1 VNARN
6 KVSTNAL
13 RRGLLLGR
21 ASLVAG
27 MIASAIPALA
37 AESEQPLSIRNS
49 FRVGSSGVTCT
60 AQNAPLDKRLGGIF
74 DRSYRLSCR
83 DAAGA
88 VGTLIA
94 VRRDVAMGSEPTGL
108 PGVTLACGGDGA
120 VMIEA
125 LGRVTAVNC
134 RDQAANVEYKR
145 YAVKRGGTTY
155 FVEGLAGYDPAL
167 RLALASVVSDA
178 PVTGEIR
185 VATTEV
191 SDPAAFA
198 RVQAGQ
204 LDRLG
209 ARDEG
214 YLRNNGGRFAES
226 SEFFEALANRDRSS
240 GSAGLAEALANQALQ
255 QSNLGNFTAADRL
268 LTQAGA
274 AMARGD
280 GVTQRLIRNYRAINR
295 LNQRKPAGALK
306 ELAAPVNAVGD
317 VYDRG
322 SLEAGLI
329 NMPLAEQINRESSAL
344 KRLGAVDPG
353 LSDTERAEILDAQ
366 ADALKAT
373 ASRLQGRYDEA
384 IKGFEVAG
392 QRLEAVRGGRVASA
406 GWLRSEIQI
415 ELALLAEAQ
424 GRKADSGAAFDR
436 AIALIGASFP
446 QSPALLAAQARKAA
460 WLGRSGDEAGALAL
474 YSKVVEDSLAVPDAG
489 TTLRD
494 LLGPYFG
501 LLAKSTGPDSAKA
514 TFAASQVLQRPGVAQ
529 TQAVLARQMSEG
541 NDEAAALFRLSLV
554 RTRDIARSEAL
565 VEQLSAVAMP
575 DAQQTAALQS
585 AQDNLA
591 SLRRDQTA
599 LVSKLAAFPRYNVL
613 APRSVDLSELQAALK
628 VGESYY
634 KLMVVGERVYGLFAT
649 GSTGRV
655 VDLGLSPDDMAR
667 QVRDIRDTIV
677 KVENG
682 QQVNYPF
689 DLDKSR
695 ALYKTLFGQVE
706 DMLPATRHL
715 IFEPDGAMLQLPP
728 TVLVTGDRGLAE
740 YKKRMESPDGD
751 AFDFTGVEWLG
762 RGREVSIAVSP
773 RGFLDIRKLA
783 ASTASR
789 NYLGLGHNAKPPA
802 RPVTA
807 VADECDWPLTT
818 WQNPISADELL
829 FAQKKLSLGGST
841 VKTDAAFSD
850 SALLSQGDLDQYRVL
865 HFATHGLVTAPRA
878 DCPAR
883 PALVTSFGD
892 MGSDGLLSFRE
903 IFDLKLNADLVIL
916 SACDTAGMAT
926 VAASREA
933 GVTTGGNY
941 ALDGLVRAFVGAG
954 ARSVIASH
962 WPVPDDFDATKRL
975 IGGVIDSQPG
985 QELAN
990 ALAGAQEKLMDD
1002 PNTSHPFY
1010 WAAFIIVGDG
1020 AKPLVSGKGPMA
1032 AAGVK
1037 AAATGTKEAEG
1048 G

>member
-1 VNARN
+1 MNARI
-6 KVSTNAL
+6 KAIRSSAMVAAL
-13 RRGLLLGR
+13 M
-21 ASLVAG
+21 ASVA
-27 MIASAIPALA
+27 APVQA
-37 AESEQPLSIRNS
+37 AERQQPLSIRNS

-60 AQNAPLDKRLGGIF
+60 AQNAPLDKRLDGIF
-74 DRSYRLSCR
+74 DRGYRVSCR

-88 VGTLIA
+88 VGSLIA
-94 VRRDVAMGSEPTGL
+94 VRRDIAMGSEPTGL
-108 PGVTLACGGDGA
+108 PGVTLACGGEGSVA
-120 VMIEA
+120 IET
-125 LGRVTAVNC
+125 LGRVSAVNC
-134 RDQAANVEYKR
+134 RDQNANVEYKR
-145 YAVKRGGTTY
+145 YAVKRGGTTF

-167 RLALASVVSDA
+167 RLALASIVSDS
-178 PVTGEIR
+178 PVPGEIR

-226 SEFFEALANRDRSS
+226 SEFFEALASRDRST
-240 GSAGLAEALANQALQ
+240 GGAGLAEALANQGLQ

-268 LTQAGA
+268 LSQAVGA
-274 AMARGD
+274 LSRGD

-295 LNQRKPAGALK
+295 LNQRKATAALK
-306 ELAAPVNAVGD
+306 ELAAPVTAVGD
-317 VYDRG
+317 VYDRP
-322 SLEAGLI
+322 SLQAGLI
-329 NMPLAEQINRESSAL
+329 NAPLAEQINRESSSL

-353 LSDTERAEILDAQ
+353 LTDLERAEILDAQ

-373 ASRLQGRYDEA
+373 AARVQGRLDEA
-384 IKGFEVAG
+384 VAGFEGAG
-392 QRLEAVRGGRVASA
+392 RRLEAVRGGRVASA
-406 GWLRSEIQI
+406 GWLRAEIQI

-436 AIALIGASFP
+436 AISLIGASFP
-446 QSPALLAAQARKAA
+446 QSPALLATQARKAA

-474 YSKVVEDSLAVPDAG
+474 YGKVVEDSLSVPDAG
-489 TTLRD
+489 TSLRD

-501 LLAKSTGPDSAKA
+501 LLAKSNGPDAAKA

-554 RTRDIARSEAL
+554 RTRDIARTEAL

-575 DAQQTAALQS
+575 DAAQKAQLVS

-599 LVSKLAAFPRYNVL
+599 LVSRLAAFPRYNVL
-613 APRSVDLSELQAALK
+613 APRGVELAELQAALK
-628 VGESYY
+628 PGESYY
-634 KLMVVGERVYGLFAT
+634 KLMLVGDRAYGLFAT
-649 GSTGRV
+649 SGDARV
-655 VDLGLSPDDMAR
+655 VDLGLTPAALAK
-667 QVRDIRDTIV
+667 QVQDIRDTIV

-695 ALYKTLFGQVE
+695 ALYKAVFGQVE
-706 DMLPATRHL
+706 DLLPGTRHL

-728 TVLVTGDRGLAE
+728 TVLVTGDKGIEA

-751 AFDFTGVEWLG
+751 PFDFTGVEWLG

-783 ASTASR
+783 ASGAPR
-789 NYLGLGHNAKPPA
+789 NYLGLGHNAKPA
-802 RPVTA
+802 QRPMAA
-807 VADECDWPLTT
+807 VADECDWPLAT
-818 WQNPISADELL
+818 WQNPISADELF
-829 FAQKKLSLGGST
+829 FAQKKLSLGGSA
-841 VKTDAAFSD
+841 VKTDAQFSD
-850 SALLSQGDLDQYRVL
+850 SALLSESDLDQYRVL

-975 IGGVIDSQPG
+975 IGGVIDSKPG
-985 QELAN
+985 QELAS
-990 ALAGAQEKLMDD
+990 ALEGAQEKLMDD

-1020 AKPLVSGKGPMA
+1020 AKPLVTGNAPMA
-1032 AAGVK
+1032 TQASR
-1037 AAATGTKEAEG
+1037 
-1048 G
+1048 

>member
-1 VNARN
+1 MNARR
-6 KVSTNAL
+6 KTSLAFALMVPLLVSTVMPAMAAD
-13 RRGLLLGR
+13 RG
-21 ASLVAG
+21 
-27 MIASAIPALA
+27 
-37 AESEQPLSIRNS
+37 QPLSVRNS

-60 AQNAPLDKRLGGIF
+60 AQNAPADKRLNGLF

-83 DAAGA
+83 DASGA
-88 VGTLIA
+88 VGSLIA

-108 PGVTLACGGDGA
+108 PGVTLACGDEGA
-120 VMIEA
+120 VSIETI
-125 LGRVTAVNC
+125 GRVRAVNC
-134 RDQAANVEYKR
+134 RDQSANVEYKR
-145 YAVKRGGTTY
+145 YALRRGTTTY

-167 RLALASVVSDA
+167 RIALASVVSDT
-178 PVTGEIR
+178 PVSGEIR

-226 SEFFEALANRDRSS
+226 SEFFEAIASRDRST
-240 GSAGLAEALANQALQ
+240 GAAGLAEALANQGLQ

-268 LTQAGA
+268 LSEA
-274 AMARGD
+274 ASALSRGD

-295 LNQRKPAGALK
+295 LNQRKPAAALK
-306 ELAAPVNAVGD
+306 DLATPVVAIGD
-317 VYDRG
+317 SFDRG
-322 SLEAGLI
+322 SLQAGFI
-329 NMPLAEQINRESSAL
+329 NMPLAEQINRESSGL
-344 KRLGAVDPG
+344 KRLGAVDLG
-353 LSDTERAEILDAQ
+353 LSDIERAEILDAQ

-373 ASRLQGRYDEA
+373 AARLQGHYDVA
-384 IKGFEVAG
+384 VAGFEAASR
-392 QRLEAVRGGRVASA
+392 RLEAVRGGRVASA

-424 GRKADSGAAFDR
+424 GRKGDSGVAFDR
-436 AIALIGASFP
+436 AISLIESSFP
-446 QSPALLAAQARKAA
+446 QSPALLAAKARKAA
-460 WLGRSGDEAGALAL
+460 WLARSGDDAGALAL
-474 YSKVVEDSLAVPDAG
+474 YQLVVKDSANVPDAG

-501 LLAKSTGPDSAKA
+501 LLARNGGNDAAAA

-541 NDEAAALFRLSLV
+541 NDEAAALFRLSLA
-554 RTRDIARSEAL
+554 RTRDIARTEL
-565 VEQLSAVAMP
+565 TVDQLAAVQAP
-575 DAQQTAALQS
+575 DARQVAALKA

-599 LVSKLAAFPRYNVL
+599 LVSKLAAYPRYNVL
-613 APRSVDLSELQAALK
+613 APRSVELAELQQALK
-628 VGESYY
+628 TGESYY
-634 KLMVVGERVYGLFAT
+634 KLMIIGNRVYGLFAT
-649 GSTGRV
+649 SAAARV
-655 VDLGLSPDDMAR
+655 LDLGLSPEEMST
-667 QVRDIRDTIV
+667 QVQEIRDSIV

-682 QQVNYPF
+682 RQVNYPF
-689 DLDKSR
+689 DLEKSR
-695 ALYKTLFGQVE
+695 ALYKQLFGQVE
-706 DMLPATRHL
+706 DLLPATRHL

-728 TVLVTGDRGLAE
+728 TVLVTADEGITAYR
-740 YKKRMESPDGD
+740 KRLESPDAD
-751 AFDFTGVEWLG
+751 DFDFSGIAWLG

-783 ASTASR
+783 ASTAPR
-789 NYLGLGHNAKPPA
+789 NYLGLGHNAKPGA
-802 RPVTA
+802 RPVAA
-807 VADECDWPLTT
+807 VADQCDWPLAT
-818 WQNPISADELL
+818 WQNPISADELF
-829 FAQKKLSLGGST
+829 FAQQKLSQGGSA
-841 VKTDAAFSD
+841 VRTDAQFSD
-850 SALLSQGDLDQYRVL
+850 SALLADNDLDQYRVV
-865 HFATHGLVTAPRA
+865 HFATHGLVTAPRP

-892 MGSDGLLSFRE
+892 IGSDGLLSFRE
-903 IFDLKLNADLVIL
+903 IFDLRLNADLVIL

-975 IGGVIDSQPG
+975 IGGVIDSTAG
-985 QELAN
+985 QELAA
-990 ALAGAQEKLMDD
+990 ALEGAQEKLMDD

-1010 WAAFIIVGDG
+1010 WAAFVIVGDG
-1020 AKPLVSGKGPMA
+1020 AKPLVAGRQA
-1032 AAGVK
+1032 AVPAVPV
-1037 AAATGTKEAEG
+1037 AR
-1048 G
+1048 

>member
-1 VNARN
+1 MNARI
-6 KVSTNAL
+6 KIIRSSAMMAAL
-13 RRGLLLGR
+13 L
-21 ASLVAG
+21 
-27 MIASAIPALA
+27 ASAATPLQA
-37 AESEQPLSIRNS
+37 AEGQQPLSIRNS

-74 DRSYRLSCR
+74 DRGYRVSCR

-88 VGTLIA
+88 VGSLIA
-94 VRRDVAMGSEPTGL
+94 VRRDISMGNEPTGL
-108 PGVTLACGGDGA
+108 PGVTLACGGEGSVA
-120 VMIEA
+120 IET
-125 LGRVTAVNC
+125 LGRVSAVNC
-134 RDQAANVEYKR
+134 RDQNANVEYKL

-167 RLALASVVSDA
+167 RLALASVVSDS
-178 PVTGEIR
+178 PVPGEIR

-226 SEFFEALANRDRSS
+226 SEFFEALASRDRST
-240 GSAGLAEALANQALQ
+240 GGAGLAEALANQGLQ

-268 LTQAGA
+268 LSQAAGA
-274 AMARGD
+274 LSRGD

-295 LNQRKPAGALK
+295 LNQRKAAAALK
-306 ELAAPVNAVGD
+306 ELATPVSAVGD
-317 VYDRG
+317 VYDRT
-322 SLEAGLI
+322 SLAAGLI
-329 NMPLAEQINRESSAL
+329 NAPLAEQINRESSSL

-353 LSDTERAEILDAQ
+353 LTDLERAEILDAQ

-373 ASRLQGRYDEA
+373 AARVQGRLDEA
-384 IKGFEVAG
+384 VSGFEGASR
-392 QRLEAVRGGRVASA
+392 RLEAVRGGRVSSA
-406 GWLRSEIQI
+406 GWLRAEIQI

-446 QSPALLAAQARKAA
+446 QSPALLATQARKAA

-474 YSKVVEDSLAVPDAG
+474 YGKVVEESLSVPDAG

-501 LLAKSTGPDSAKA
+501 LLANSNGPDAAKA
-514 TFAASQVLQRPGVAQ
+514 TFVASQVLQRPGVAQ

-554 RTRDIARSEAL
+554 RTRDIARTEAL
-565 VEQLSAVAMP
+565 VEQVSAVAMP
-575 DAQQTAALQS
+575 DEKQRAALVA

-613 APRSVDLSELQAALK
+613 APRGVELAELQAALK
-628 VGESYY
+628 PGESYY
-634 KLMVVGERVYGLFAT
+634 KLMLVGDRAYGLFAT
-649 GSTGRV
+649 SGDARV
-655 VDLGLSPDDMAR
+655 VDLGLTPAALAR
-667 QVRDIRDTIV
+667 QVQDIRDTIV

-695 ALYKTLFGQVE
+695 ALYKAVFGQVE
-706 DMLPATRHL
+706 DLLPGTRHL

-728 TVLVTGDRGLAE
+728 TVLVTGDKGIAE

-751 AFDFTGVEWLG
+751 PFDFTGVEWLG

-783 ASTASR
+783 ASGAPR
-789 NYLGLGHNAKPPA
+789 NYLGLGHNAKPTQ
-802 RPVTA
+802 RPMAA
-807 VADECDWPLTT
+807 VADECDWPLAT
-818 WQNPISADELL
+818 WQNPISADELF
-829 FAQKKLSLGGST
+829 FAQKKLSLGGSA
-841 VKTDAAFSD
+841 VKTDAQFSD
-850 SALLSQGDLDQYRVL
+850 SALLSESDLDQYRVL

-975 IGGVIDSQPG
+975 IGGVIDSKPG
-985 QELAN
+985 QELAS
-990 ALAGAQEKLMDD
+990 ALEGAQEKLMDD

-1020 AKPLVSGKGPMA
+1020 AKPLVTGNAPMTTQA
-1032 AAGVK
+1032 SR
-1037 AAATGTKEAEG
+1037 
-1048 G
+1048 

>member
-1 VNARN
+1 VNARM
-6 KVSTNAL
+6 NAPRL
-13 RRGLLLGR
+13 
-21 ASLVAG
+21 AALVAA
-27 MIASAIPALA
+27 MLSSAIAPVLA
-37 AESEQPLSIRNS
+37 AEAQQPLSVRNS

-60 AQNAPLDKRLGGIF
+60 AQNAPLDTRLGGLF
-74 DRSYRLSCR
+74 DRGYRLSCR
-83 DAAGA
+83 DASGA
-88 VGTLIA
+88 VGSLIA
-94 VRRDVAMGSEPTGL
+94 VRRDVAMAAEPTGL
-108 PGVTLACGGDGA
+108 PGVTLACGGEGS

-125 LGRVTAVNC
+125 VGRVNAVNC
-134 RDQAANVEYKR
+134 RDNSVNVEYKR

-178 PVTGEIR
+178 PVAGEIR

-214 YLRNNGGRFAES
+214 YLRNNGGRFAEA
-226 SEFFEALANRDRSS
+226 SEFFEALVSRDRTSS
-240 GSAGLAEALANQALQ
+240 SSGLAEALANQGLQ

-268 LTQAGA
+268 FAQAAGS
-274 AMARGD
+274 MSRGD
-280 GVTQRLIRNYRAINR
+280 GIAQRLIRNYRAINR
-295 LNQRKPAGALK
+295 LNQRKPAAALK
-306 ELAAPVNAVGD
+306 ELASPVSAIGD
-317 VYDRG
+317 TYDRT
-322 SLEAGLI
+322 SLQTGLI
-329 NMPLAEQINRESSAL
+329 NAPLSEQINRESSAL

-366 ADALKAT
+366 ADALTAT
-373 ASRLQGRYDEA
+373 AARLQGRFDEA
-384 IKGFEVAG
+384 VAGFEGAG
-392 QRLEAVRGGRVASA
+392 RRLEAVRSGRVASA

-474 YSKVVEDSLAVPDAG
+474 YAKVVDDSLLVPDSG
-489 TTLRD
+489 TTLRE

-501 LLAKSTGPDSAKA
+501 LLAKQGSADAAKA

-541 NDEAAALFRLSLV
+541 NDEAAGLFRLSLA
-554 RTRDIARSEAL
+554 RTRDIARTEAL
-565 VEQLSAVAMP
+565 VEQLSAIAAP
-575 DAQQTAALQS
+575 DEKQTAALQS

-591 SLRRDQTA
+591 SLRRDQTS

-613 APRSVDLSELQAALK
+613 APRSVGLTELQSALK
-628 VGESYY
+628 AGESYY
-634 KLMVVGERVYGLFAT
+634 KLMVVGNQVYGLFAT
-649 GSTGRV
+649 ATDARV
-655 VDLGLSPDDMAR
+655 IDLGLSPASMAK
-667 QVRDIRDTIV
+667 QVQDIRDTIV
-677 KVENG
+677 KVENN

-728 TVLVTGDRGLAE
+728 TVLVAGDKGIAE

-751 AFDFTGVEWLG
+751 PFDFTGVEWLG

-783 ASTASR
+783 ASSAPR
-789 NYLGLGHNAKPPA
+789 NYLGLGHNAKPA
-802 RPVTA
+802 QRPLAA
-807 VADECDWPLTT
+807 VADECDWPLAT
-818 WQNPISADELL
+818 WQNPISADELF
-829 FAQKKLSLGGST
+829 FAQKKLALGGSS
-841 VKTDAAFSD
+841 VKTDAQFSD
-850 SALLSQGDLDQYRVL
+850 SALLVEGDLDQYRVL

-975 IGGVIDSQPG
+975 IGGVIDSRPG

-990 ALAGAQEKLMDD
+990 ALEGAQEKLMDD

-1020 AKPLVSGKGPMA
+1020 AKPLVNGDKP
-1032 AAGVK
+1032 AAGAT
-1037 AAATGTKEAEG
+1037 AAR
-1048 G
+1048 

>member
-1 VNARN
+1 MNARIKTIRN
-6 KVSTNAL
+6 GS
-13 RRGLLLGR
+13 
-21 ASLVAG
+21 
-27 MIASAIPALA
+27 MIAVLLASTVVPALA
-37 AESEQPLSIRNS
+37 AEARQPLSIRNS
-49 FRVGSSGVTCT
+49 FRVGTSGVTCT
-60 AQNAPLDKRLGGIF
+60 AQNSPLDKRLGGIF

-88 VGTLIA
+88 VGSLIA
-94 VRRDVAMGSEPTGL
+94 VRRDVAMSDEPTGL
-108 PGVTLACGGDGA
+108 PGVTLACGAEGA
-120 VMIEA
+120 VSIDT
-125 LGRVTAVNC
+125 LGRVMAVNC
-134 RDQAANVEYKR
+134 RDQSANVEYKR

-167 RLALASVVSDA
+167 RLALASVVNDA
-178 PVTGEIR
+178 PVAGEIR

-226 SEFFEALANRDRSS
+226 SEFFEALANRDRAS
-240 GSAGLAEALANQALQ
+240 GGTGLAEALANQGLQ

-268 LTQAGA
+268 LTQAAA
-274 AMARGD
+274 AMSRGD

-295 LNQRKPAGALK
+295 LNQRKPTAALK
-306 ELAAPVNAVGD
+306 ELANPVNAIGD
-317 VYDRG
+317 SFDRG
-322 SLEAGLI
+322 SLQAGLI

-373 ASRLQGRYDEA
+373 AARLQGRYDQA
-384 IKGFEVAG
+384 VSGFEGASR
-392 QRLEAVRGGRVASA
+392 RLEAVRGGRVASA

-424 GRKADSGAAFDR
+424 GRKADAGAAFDR

-446 QSPALLAAQARKAA
+446 QSPALLATQARKAA

-474 YSKVVEDSLAVPDAG
+474 YGKVVEDSLAVPDAG

-501 LLAKSTGPDSAKA
+501 LLAKQSGADAAKA

-541 NDEAAALFRLSLV
+541 NDEAAALFRLSLA
-554 RTRDIARSEAL
+554 RTRDIARTEAL
-565 VEQLSAVAMP
+565 VEQLSAVSSP
-575 DAQQTAALQS
+575 DAKQVAALQS

-613 APRSVDLSELQAALK
+613 APRSVELAELQSALRS
-628 VGESYY
+628 GESYY
-634 KLMVVGERVYGLFAT
+634 KLMLVGDRVYGLFAT
-649 GSTGRV
+649 ATDARV
-655 VDLGLSPDDMAR
+655 VDLGIAPAELAK
-667 QVRDIRDTIV
+667 QVQEIRDTIV

-695 ALYKTLFGQVE
+695 ALYKTLFGPVDE
-706 DMLPATRHL
+706 LLPATRHL

-728 TVLVTGDRGLAE
+728 TVLVTGDKGIAA

-751 AFDFTGVEWLG
+751 PFDFTGVEWLG

-783 ASTASR
+783 ASGAPR
-789 NYLGLGHNAKPPA
+789 NYLGLGHNAKPAA
-802 RPVTA
+802 RPMAA
-807 VADECDWPLTT
+807 VADECDWPLAT
-818 WQNPISADELL
+818 WQNPISADELF
-829 FAQKKLSLGGST
+829 FAQKKLALGGSA
-841 VKTDAAFSD
+841 VKTDAQFSD
-850 SALLSQGDLDQYRVL
+850 SALLSESDLDQYRVL

-975 IGGVIDSQPG
+975 IGGVIDSRPG
-985 QELAN
+985 QELAS
-990 ALAGAQEKLMDD
+990 ALEGAQENLMDD

-1020 AKPLVSGKGPMA
+1020 AKPLVAGKTAMA
-1032 AAGVK
+1032 SQASR
-1037 AAATGTKEAEG
+1037 
-1048 G
+1048 

>member
-1 VNARN
+1 MSARIEQ
-6 KVSTNAL
+6 S
-13 RRGLLLGR
+13 RRGAMLAFLL
-21 ASLVAG
+21 
-27 MIASAIPALA
+27 ASAISPALA
-37 AESEQPLSIRNS
+37 AEAQQPLSIRNS

-60 AQNAPLDKRLGGIF
+60 AQNSPVDKRLGGIF
-74 DRSYRLSCR
+74 DRSYRVSCR

-88 VGTLIA
+88 VGSLIA
-94 VRRDVAMGSEPTGL
+94 VRRDVSMGGEPTGL
-108 PGVTLACGGDGA
+108 PGVTLACGGEGA
-120 VMIEA
+120 VTIES

-134 RDQAANVEYKR
+134 RDAGANVEYKR
-145 YAVKRGGTTY
+145 YAVKRNGTTY

-167 RLALASVVSDA
+167 RLALASVVNDR
-178 PVTGEIR
+178 PVPGEVR

-226 SEFFEALANRDRSS
+226 SEFFETLASRDRSS
-240 GSAGLAEALANQALQ
+240 GAAGLSEALANQGLQ
-255 QSNLGNFTAADRL
+255 QSNLGNFTTAERLFTEAAASL
-268 LTQAGA
+268 S
-274 AMARGD
+274 RGD

-295 LNQRKPAGALK
+295 LNQRRPGAALK
-306 ELAAPVNAVGD
+306 ELAAKVSAVGD
-317 VYDRG
+317 LYDRS
-322 SLEAGLI
+322 SLETGFI
-329 NMPLAEQINRESSAL
+329 NAPLAEQINRESSGL

-353 LSDTERAEILDAQ
+353 LTDHERAEILDAQ

-373 ASRLQGRYDEA
+373 AARVQGRLDEA
-384 IKGFEVAG
+384 VAGFEGAG
-392 QRLEAVRGGRVASA
+392 RRLEAVRGGRVASA
-406 GWLRSEIQI
+406 GWLLSEIQI

-424 GRKADSGAAFDR
+424 GRSSDSGAAFDR
-436 AIALIGASFP
+436 AISLIEASFP
-446 QSPALLAAQARKAA
+446 QSPALLATQARKAA
-460 WLGRSGDEAGALAL
+460 WLGRSGNEDRAIAL
-474 YSKVVEDSLAVPDAG
+474 YGKVVDDSLSVPDAG

-501 LLAKSTGPDSAKA
+501 LLAKRSGPDAAKA

-554 RTRDIARSEAL
+554 RTRDIARTEAL
-565 VEQLSAVAMP
+565 VAQLQASGGT
-575 DAQQTAALQS
+575 DAKQQAALQS

-613 APRSVDLSELQAALK
+613 APRGVELAELQSALK
-628 VGESYY
+628 AGEAYY
-634 KLMVVGERVYGLFAT
+634 KLMMVGGRVYGLMVTT
-649 GSTGRV
+649 GDSRV
-655 VDLGLSPDDMAR
+655 VDLGLTPASLAG
-667 QVRDIRDTIV
+667 QVQEIRDTIV
-677 KVENG
+677 KVEG
-682 QQVNYPF
+682 GRQVNYPF

-695 ALYKTLFGQVE
+695 ALYKAVFGPVE
-706 DMLPATRHL
+706 DLLPATRHL

-728 TVLVTGDRGLAE
+728 TVLVTGDKGIDA

-773 RGFLDIRKLA
+773 RAFLDIRKLA
-783 ASTASR
+783 ASNAPR
-789 NYLGLGHNAKPPA
+789 NYLGLGHNLKPAA
-802 RPVTA
+802 RPLAA
-807 VADECDWPLTT
+807 VADECDWPLAT
-818 WQNPISADELL
+818 WQNPISADELY
-829 FAQKKLSLGGST
+829 FAQKKLSLGGSA
-841 VKTDAAFSD
+841 VKTDALFSD
-850 SALLSQGDLDQYRVL
+850 SALLGEADLDQYRVL

-892 MGSDGLLSFRE
+892 PGSDGLLSFRE

-954 ARSVIASH
+954 ARTVIASH

-975 IGGVIDSQPG
+975 IGGVIESRPG

-990 ALAGAQEKLMDD
+990 ALEGAQEKLMDD

-1020 AKPLVSGKGPMA
+1020 AKPLV
-1032 AAGVK
+1032 AGNAPAVTQ
-1037 AAATGTKEAEG
+1037 ASR
-1048 G
+1048 

>member
-1 VNARN
+1 MTARN
-6 KVSTNAL
+6 RTLAL
-13 RRGLLLGR
+13 PL
-21 ASLVAG
+21 LVALLS
-27 MIASAIPALA
+27 SAVVPALA
-37 AESEQPLSIRNS
+37 AEGEQPLSVRNS

-60 AQNAPLDKRLGGIF
+60 AQNAPLDKRLGGLF

-83 DAAGA
+83 DASGA
-88 VGTLIA
+88 VGSLIA
-94 VRRDVAMGSEPTGL
+94 VRRDVSMGSEPTGL
-108 PGVTLACGGDGA
+108 AGVTLDCGGEGA
-120 VMIEA
+120 VSIEA
-125 LGRVTAVNC
+125 IGRVRAVNC
-134 RDQAANVEYKR
+134 RDQAVNVEYKR
-145 YAVKRGGTTY
+145 YAVRRGGTTY

-167 RLALASVVSDA
+167 RLALASVVTDA
-178 PVTGEIR
+178 PVMGEIR

-240 GSAGLAEALANQALQ
+240 GSSGLAEALANQGLQ

-268 LTQAGA
+268 LGDAAGA
-274 AMARGD
+274 LARGD

-295 LNQRKPAGALK
+295 LNQRKPAAALK
-306 ELAAPVNAVGD
+306 DLAAPVMAIGD
-317 VYDRG
+317 TFDRG
-322 SLEAGLI
+322 SLATGFI
-329 NMPLAEQINRESSAL
+329 NLPLAEQINRDSSGL
-344 KRLGAVDPG
+344 KRLGAVELG

-366 ADALKAT
+366 AEALKAT
-373 ASRLQGRYDEA
+373 AARLQGRYDDA
-384 IKGFEVAG
+384 VSGFESASR
-392 QRLEAVRGGRVASA
+392 RLEGVRGGRVASA

-424 GRKADSGAAFDR
+424 GRKGDSAAAFDR
-436 AIALIGASFP
+436 AISLMEASFP
-446 QSPALLAAQARKAA
+446 QSPALLAAKARKAG

-474 YSKVVEDSLAVPDAG
+474 YGKVVEDSLAVPDAG
-489 TTLRD
+489 ASLRD

-501 LLAKSTGPDSAKA
+501 LLAKQGNADAARA

-541 NDEAAALFRLSLV
+541 NDEASALFRLSLA
-554 RTRDIARSEAL
+554 RTRDIARMEL
-565 VEQLSAVAMP
+565 QVEQLSAVASP
-575 DAQQTAALQS
+575 DARQAEALKS

-591 SLRRDQTA
+591 ALRRDQTA
-599 LVSKLAAFPRYNVL
+599 LISKLAAYPRYNVL
-613 APRSVDLSELQAALK
+613 APRSVELSELQGALRG
-628 VGESYY
+628 GEAYY
-634 KLMVVGERVYGLFAT
+634 KLMIVGGRVYGLFAT
-649 GSTGRV
+649 PEASRV
-655 VDLGLSPDDMAR
+655 VDLGLSSTELS
-667 QVRDIRDTIV
+667 QEVQQIRDSIV

-682 QQVNYPF
+682 RQVNYPF

-695 ALYKTLFGQVE
+695 ALYKQLFGQVE
-706 DMLPATRHL
+706 NLLPATRHL
-715 IFEPDGAMLQLPP
+715 VFEPDGAMLQLPP
-728 TVLVTGDRGLAE
+728 TVLVTGDKGIAD
-740 YKKRMESPDGD
+740 YKKRLESPDAD
-751 AFDFTGVEWLG
+751 DFDFTGVEWLG

-783 ASTASR
+783 ASTAPR
-789 NYLGLGHNAKPPA
+789 NYLGLGHNAKPA
-802 RPVTA
+802 SRPRTA
-807 VADECDWPLTT
+807 VADECDWPLAT

-829 FAQKKLSLGGST
+829 FAQQKLTQGGSA
-841 VKTDAAFSD
+841 VRTDAQFSD
-850 SALLSQGDLDQYRVL
+850 SALLSDTELDKYRVL

-892 MGSDGLLSFRE
+892 IGSDGLLSFRE

-975 IGGVIDSQPG
+975 IGGVIDSTPG
-985 QELAN
+985 QELAQ
-990 ALAGAQEKLMDD
+990 ALEGAQQKLMDD

-1010 WAAFIIVGDG
+1010 WAAFVIVGDG
-1020 AKPLVSGKGPMA
+1020 AKPLVASAQA
-1032 AAGVK
+1032 AVPV
-1037 AAATGTKEAEG
+1037 ATSVR
-1048 G
+1048 